1 MYAHELV
8 TKARQDEPQYAAA
21 PERQAEGPVT

>member
-8 TKARQDEPQYAAA
+8 MKARQDEPQYAAA

>member
-8 TKARQDEPQYAAA
+8 MKARQDEPQHAAA